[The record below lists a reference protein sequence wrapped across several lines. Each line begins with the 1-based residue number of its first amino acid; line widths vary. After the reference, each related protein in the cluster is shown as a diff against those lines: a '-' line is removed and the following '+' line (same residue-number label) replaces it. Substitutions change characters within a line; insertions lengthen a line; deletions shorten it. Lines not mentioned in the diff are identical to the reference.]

1 VDDRTTFQ
9 PEPELDAPDPASPA
23 ATAPEPRRRLRLVW
37 WVLGSLLALMAA
49 ATTTAAVVH
58 APYIMFAPGSATS
71 AEPLIKV
78 PSAQSYESKG
88 EVLFTT
94 VSVIRPTYLET
105 LKGWL
110 QHDVDVAPR
119 KLYYGDQT
127 DAQNRA
133 ENVQE
138 MDDSKVVAARV
149 ALEHL
154 GYDVKGTGV
163 KLIDVD
169 AASKAAKVLRAD
181 DVVVAAGGRKVHDT
195 DDLIAVISAHE
206 PGEVVEMTVERR
218 VAGENEPVRRTV
230 PVTLGRKPG
239 TDDAVIG
246 VLIQTRMDFPLR
258 LNINSGDVGGPS
270 AGLAWT
276 LALLDRLTPG
286 SITGGHRV
294 AVTGEIDEHGRV
306 LEIGGVGQKAV
317 AARHEGATLFIVPS
331 AEAAQARRSAG
342 SMKVVGVHDLDDALR
357 ALASVG
363 GNAEHLGR
371 PGAR

>member
-1 VDDRTTFQ
+1 VDDRITFQ

-23 ATAPEPRRRLRLVW
+23 AAAPEPRRRLRLVW

-78 PSAQSYESKG
+78 PAAQSYESKG

-94 VSVIRPTYLET
+94 VSVIRPTYLEA

-110 QHDVDVAPR
+110 QRDVDVAPR

-163 KLIDVD
+163 KL
-169 AASKAAKVLRAD
+169 
-181 DVVVAAGGRKVHDT
+181 VHDT
-195 DDLIAVISAHE
+195 DDLIAVISAHK

-218 VAGENEPVRRTV
+218 VAGEKEPERRTV

-276 LALLDRLTPG
+276 LGLLDRLTPG

>member
-1 VDDRTTFQ
+1 
-9 PEPELDAPDPASPA
+9 
-23 ATAPEPRRRLRLVW
+23 
-37 WVLGSLLALMAA
+37 
-49 ATTTAAVVH
+49 
-58 APYIMFAPGSATS
+58 MFAPGSATS

-78 PSAQSYESKG
+78 PAASSYESKG
-88 EVLFTT
+88 DVLFTT
-94 VSVIRPTYLET
+94 VSVIRPTYLEA

-110 QHDVDVAPR
+110 QRDVDVAPR

-163 KLIDVD
+163 TLVDVD
-169 AASKAAKVLRAD
+169 AASKAAKVLRAN
-181 DVVVAAGGRKVHDT
+181 DVVVEAGGRKVHDT
-195 DDLIAVISAHE
+195 DDLIAVIDAHK
-206 PGEVVEMTVERR
+206 PGEVVDMTVERP
-218 VAGENEPVRRTV
+218 VAGKQEPERRTV

-239 TDDAVIG
+239 TDAAVIG
-246 VLIQTRMDFPLR
+246 VLISTRVDFPLH

-276 LALLDRLTPG
+276 LGLLDRLTPG

-294 AVTGEIDEHGRV
+294 AVTGEIDEHGQV

-342 SMKVVGVHDLDDALR
+342 SMKVVGVHDLDGALH
-357 ALASVG
+357 ALAAIG

>member
-1 VDDRTTFQ
+1 VDDRITFP
-9 PEPELDAPDPASPA
+9 PEPDLDAPDPSAPA
-23 ATAPEPRRRLRLVW
+23 APSSEPRRRLRLVW
-37 WVLGSLLALMAA
+37 WVLGPLLALMAA

-71 AEPLIKV
+71 VEPLIKV
-78 PSAQSYESKG
+78 PADRSHESKG
-88 EVLFTT
+88 DVLFTT
-94 VSVIRPTYLET
+94 VSVIRPTYLEA

-119 KLYYGDQT
+119 KLYFGDQT
-127 DAQNRA
+127 DAQNQA
-133 ENVQE
+133 ANVQE
-138 MDDSKVVAARV
+138 MDDSKTRATTV
-149 ALEHL
+149 ALQRL

-163 KLIDVD
+163 TLVDVD
-169 AASKAAKVLRAD
+169 AASEAAKVLRAN
-181 DVVVAAGGRKVHDT
+181 DVVVEAGGRKVHDT
-195 DDLIAVISAHE
+195 DDLIAVISAHK

-218 VAGENEPVRRTV
+218 VAGKKQPERRSV
-230 PVTLGRKPG
+230 DVTLGRKPG
-239 TDDAVIG
+239 SDDAVIG
-246 VLIQTRMDFPLR
+246 VLISTRMDFPVR
-258 LNINSGDVGGPS
+258 VNINSGDVGGPS

-276 LALLDRLTPG
+276 LGLLDRLTPG

-294 AVTGEIDEHGRV
+294 AVTGEIDDHGRV

-331 AEAAQARRSAG
+331 SEAAQARRSAG
-342 SMKVVGVHDLDDALR
+342 SMQVVGVRNLDGALR
-357 ALASVG
+357 ALAAIG